1 MKRPRVR
8 IRLKGLKTRL
18 WNNVRRTS
26 PRLIARILLSVT
38 IFLPWLI
45 YSMVLTWAK
54 MVRWRKVSTCR
65 EFLRRHSLAFEG
77 LDFSTLTVE
86 SKSGGLS
93 NANQIWRLRTGDGRE
108 VTYFVKVFVAA
119 GSFWARHLSD
129 VSPFPRVYGQK
140 THERFTVDLVSRVQL
155 AEEHIPVPRL
165 VAFDAVE
172 KVMVIEYL
180 EGESVDEILKLIE
193 ERGRLEP
200 HEAEIIRQ
208 CGQGLACVHR
218 AGFSLIDTQPVN
230 CIWKEDEKK
239 VYFTDLEFCTRE
251 DRRSWDV
258 GFFLCFLM
266 IRLPEHVKREAREF
280 FLLGY
285 ESCRPLNHDGIAE
298 AGRSLL
304 EFMPVLKT
312 ILDFRQFTPEELLDE
327 LVSAP

>member
-1 MKRPRVR
+1 MHSGMRS
-8 IRLKGLKTRL
+8 RLRGLRGRL
-18 WNNVRRTS
+18 WENARRTS
-26 PRLIARILLSVT
+26 PRLLLKIFLCVT
-38 IFLPWLI
+38 IFLPWLAAAL
-45 YSMVLTWAK
+45 VLTWIK
-54 MVRWRKVSTCR
+54 MARWRKRSAGLD
-65 EFLRRHSLAFEG
+65 FLTRHSLAFQG
-77 LDFSTLTVE
+77 LDFQSLRVE

-93 NANQIWRLRTGDGRE
+93 NANQIWHLTGLDGRQ

-119 GSFWARHLSD
+119 GSFWARHLPD

-140 THERFTVDLVSRVQL
+140 THERFTVDVVSRVQL
-155 AEEHIPVPRL
+155 ADEGVPVPKL

-180 EGESVDEILKLIE
+180 TGESVDEILKRIQ
-193 ERGRLEP
+193 ERGRMEP
-200 HEAEIIRQ
+200 HEADVIRQ
-208 CGQGLACVHR
+208 CGQGLAAVHK

-230 CIWKEDEKK
+230 CIWRSEEKK

-258 GFFLCFLM
+258 GFFLCFVM
-266 IRLPEHVKREAREF
+266 IRLPEPVKREAREF

-285 ESCRPLNHDGIAE
+285 ENTRALNHEGIAE
-298 AGRSLL
+298 AGRSLA